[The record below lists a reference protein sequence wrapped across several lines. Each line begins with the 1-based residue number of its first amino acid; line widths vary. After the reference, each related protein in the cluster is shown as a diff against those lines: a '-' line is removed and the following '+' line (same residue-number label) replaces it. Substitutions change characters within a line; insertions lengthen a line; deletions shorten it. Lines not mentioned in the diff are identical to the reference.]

1 MIEFVSR
8 LESGHLTCT
17 IKPSEELPVLQD
29 DEDGGGDTVHCHD
42 VPVPGDGQPRHD
54 VNVAD
59 GDLSDKVSVSG
70 EDLHSAPLV
79 APVTHNIL
87 SSRFHH
93 SHFPKNKN
101 FIRYKSQVKET
112 RIRMKFFGL
121 FDGNTHRL

>member
-1 MIEFVSR
+1 M
-8 LESGHLTCT
+8 
-17 IKPSEELPVLQD
+17 LQD

-59 GDLSDKVSVSG
+59 GDLPDKVSVSG
-70 EDLHSAPLV
+70 EDLHPAPLV

-93 SHFPKNKN
+93 SHFPTNKN
-101 FIRYKSQVKET
+101 FIRFIRYVEET
-112 RIRMKFFGL
+112 RIRMKSL
-121 FDGNTHRL
+121 QLCDGNTHRM